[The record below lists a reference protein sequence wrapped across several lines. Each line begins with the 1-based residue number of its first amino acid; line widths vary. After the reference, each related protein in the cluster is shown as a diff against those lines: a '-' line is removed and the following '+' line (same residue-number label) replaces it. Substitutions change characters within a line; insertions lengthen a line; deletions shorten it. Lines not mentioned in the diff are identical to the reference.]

1 MTEAEAIAEFRE
13 ASAAVRRA
21 FGARDDA
28 RVDQIL
34 ADTRMSQATVN
45 LSDAQARLHAADV
58 ALITVQDKPET
69 AFAIIDAQTCE
80 PVDATLRAFQDDHI
94 VEPQPTEGYAPVVDQ
109 PATNPEADFWARGL
123 APSEPEKKHRF
134 SIFGH
139 KRETEDA

>member
-58 ALITVQDKPET
+58 ALQAARAEPPAPAD
-69 AFAIIDAQTCE
+69 IDVTRLPSPFGQ
-80 PVDATLRAFQDDHI
+80 PVDNARL
-94 VEPQPTEGYAPVVDQ
+94 PT
-109 PATNPEADFWARGL
+109 
-123 APSEPEKKHRF
+123 
-134 SIFGH
+134 FGVPFAQMNANGAG
-139 KRETEDA
+139 E